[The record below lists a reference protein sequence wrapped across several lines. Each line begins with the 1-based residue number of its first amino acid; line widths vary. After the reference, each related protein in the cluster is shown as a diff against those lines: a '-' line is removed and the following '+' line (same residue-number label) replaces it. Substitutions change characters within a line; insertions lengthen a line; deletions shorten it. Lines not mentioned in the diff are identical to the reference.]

1 MKKAKTRKLR
11 RVHKKT
17 VKSTRK
23 QHRSKP
29 KVRKQKKAIKPVI
42 AEVAL
47 PKKPRKPRSKKS
59 GLMYF
64 TQDTEDAINLY
75 NKETCPIKR
84 DEIYNTRIKYPFEKL
99 VENIFNTFKF
109 TYFETS
115 PLDVQKET
123 VSHLVVNIHKF
134 ESGKGK
140 AFSYF
145 SIIAKHYL
153 IALNNSTYKRFNQH
167 VDIGEEHDE
176 HTVQLQTEDRH
187 YKEAETQ
194 EFMRLMIE
202 FWENNVGKIFTK
214 QRDLDIANAVIELF
228 RSSDRIDAFNKKALY
243 LYIREI
249 SSCKTQQITKVIN
262 KMKQYQTNISRAY
275 ISTGSINTGNYIK
288 VWRINPY
295 LYLWGM
301 DTDFELF
308 KGKSFKE
315 LCQDIYSNHE
325 KRKEQVDVFI
335 ADLRPL
341 IKNVNDAMIIVP
353 LIKGYLDTGNT
364 NDEHLIRLA
373 AIIQKIMTA
382 AAQTEAEGGT
392 FGLTEAE
399 KKELM
404 AEIDAI
410 QKSDG
415 IVVKKL
421 TDEKK

>member
-1 MKKAKTRKLR
+1 
-11 RVHKKT
+11 
-17 VKSTRK
+17 
-23 QHRSKP
+23 
-29 KVRKQKKAIKPVI
+29 
-42 AEVAL
+42 
-47 PKKPRKPRSKKS
+47 
-59 GLMYF
+59 
-64 TQDTEDAINLY
+64 
-75 NKETCPIKR
+75 
-84 DEIYNTRIKYPFEKL
+84 
-99 VENIFNTFKF
+99 
-109 TYFETS
+109 
-115 PLDVQKET
+115 
-123 VSHLVVNIHKF
+123 
-134 ESGKGK
+134 
-140 AFSYF
+140 
-145 SIIAKHYL
+145 
-153 IALNNSTYKRFNQH
+153 
-167 VDIGEEHDE
+167 
-176 HTVQLQTEDRH
+176 
-187 YKEAETQ
+187 
-194 EFMRLMIE
+194 
-202 FWENNVGKIFTK
+202 
-214 QRDLDIANAVIELF
+214 
-228 RSSDRIDAFNKKALY
+228 
-243 LYIREI
+243 
-249 SSCKTQQITKVIN
+249 
-262 KMKQYQTNISRAY
+262 
-275 ISTGSINTGNYIK
+275 
-288 VWRINPY
+288 
-295 LYLWGM
+295 M